1 MNAEVFI
8 SYASEDRLRILD
20 LVERL
25 RGARVSVWIDQMGIE
40 GATMWSQEIV
50 EAIDSCKVLILAI
63 SQRSTES
70 ENVVKELALAS
81 ERRKKILPV
90 CLDASGIPKSMEYQ
104 LAGIQRVEYV
114 EGGEEQGLLAM
125 IRSLGKLGVTV
136 SQEASEEAAKAPG
149 FVSHGNSH
157 YSGSGTTKRAGALWV
172 KIAAGAVGAAVL
184 AVGMFF
190 LGGSSSRET
199 TSEKPALGQPEM
211 NEVEQTQPLAKPATL
226 DTSRVVVLPFK
237 TIGTSGETA
246 DLGYGL
252 VSTLTSKLQ
261 PLQNLTV
268 IAKESAR
275 KFKDSEQSPKEIGQT
290 LGAGTIVTGEI
301 QTSSN
306 RVQVNIQLIDAN
318 TEDLGW
324 GSTFTKPKDDFLD
337 LQNEIATKLA
347 SELKGELD
355 ATEAQQLAQKA
366 TDIPEAET
374 EYQKGRREWNK
385 RSKEGFANAIK
396 HFEHAIELDPNF
408 ANPFAGLADT
418 YGLLPSY
425 NLEPALEVMPKAKL
439 NAEKAI
445 ELNPNLAEAF
455 ASLAWYQFIFE
466 FDRNGA
472 EENFDRA
479 IKLNPNYA
487 TAYHW
492 FGLMMNTSL
501 DLNRSKVLLRKALE
515 LEPTSLIIP
524 SNLAQAYRLAGQF
537 ELAMETCEIAFET
550 NPNFPPAV
558 HYYTM
563 CHDDYQ
569 DSIKRL
575 KGAIQAYPSIPM
587 SRRALF
593 RAFMSNGEVDLA
605 KDQLIYS
612 LDHFHEKMTLGF
624 AEMYAGLGRYDEAF
638 RWLKKGVESRES
650 SATFVLVAFKFPDD
664 FKEDPRFVELMKS
677 MNNPLYVDK

>member
-1 MNAEVFI
+1 MNTEVFI
-8 SYASEDRLRILD
+8 SYASEDRGRILD

-25 RGARVSVWIDQMGIE
+25 RGAGVSVWIDQMGIE

-50 EAIDSCKVLILAI
+50 EAIDGCKVLILAI
-63 SQRSTES
+63 SQRSTAS

-90 CLDASGIPKSMEYQ
+90 CLDSSGIPKSMEYQ

-114 EGGEEQGLLAM
+114 EGEEEQGLLAM
-125 IRSLGKLGVTV
+125 IRSLGKLGVV
-136 SQEASEEAAKAPG
+136 VNDEASEAAAKAPG
-149 FVSHGNSH
+149 FVSHGPSH
-157 YSGSGTTKRAGALWV
+157 YSGSGAKQTGAPWV
-172 KIAAGAVGAAVL
+172 KIAAAVAGVAVL
-184 AVGMFF
+184 AVGMFL
-190 LGGSSSRET
+190 LGGSSQAPAPEDPLLRQAQTNT
-199 TSEKPALGQPEM
+199 T
-211 NEVEQTQPLAKPATL
+211 EQTQPLAKPVML
-226 DTSRVVVLPFK
+226 DTNRVVVLPFK

-275 KFKDSEQSPKEIGQT
+275 KFKDSEQSPREIGQA

-324 GSTFTKPKDDFLD
+324 GSTFTKSKEEFLD

-347 SELKGELD
+347 GELKGGLD
-355 ATEAQQLAQKA
+355 AAEAQQLAQKA
-366 TDIPEAET
+366 TNNPEAHS

-385 RSKEGFANAIK
+385 RSKEGFAKAIS
-396 HFEHAIELDPNF
+396 HFERAIELDPDF

-418 YGLLPSY
+418 YGLLSSY

-445 ELNPNLAEAF
+445 ELNPKLAEAF

-466 FDRNGA
+466 FDRKGA
-472 EENFDRA
+472 EENFDKA

-492 FGLMMNTSL
+492 FGLMMNSSL
-501 DLNRSKVLLRKALE
+501 ELDRSTVLLRKALE

-524 SNLAQAYRLAGQF
+524 SNLALAYRLDGQL
-537 ELAMETCEIAFET
+537 ELAMETCEIAFKVD
-550 NPNFPPAV
+550 PNFPSVV

-575 KGAIQAYPSIPM
+575 KGAMQAYPSIPIT
-587 SRRALF
+587 RRALF
-593 RAFMSNGEVDLA
+593 KVYMNSGEVDLA

-612 LDHFHEKMTLGF
+612 LDHFHDKMTLGF
-624 AEMYAGLGRYDEAF
+624 AEMYAGQGRYDEAF

-650 SATFVLVAFKFPDD
+650 SATFVLVAFQFPDD
-664 FKEDPRFVELMKS
+664 FKEDSRFVELMKS

>member
-1 MNAEVFI
+1 M
-8 SYASEDRLRILD
+8 
-20 LVERL
+20 
-25 RGARVSVWIDQMGIE
+25 
-40 GATMWSQEIV
+40 
-50 EAIDSCKVLILAI
+50 
-63 SQRSTES
+63 
-70 ENVVKELALAS
+70 
-81 ERRKKILPV
+81 
-90 CLDASGIPKSMEYQ
+90 
-104 LAGIQRVEYV
+104 
-114 EGGEEQGLLAM
+114 
-125 IRSLGKLGVTV
+125 
-136 SQEASEEAAKAPG
+136 
-149 FVSHGNSH
+149 
-157 YSGSGTTKRAGALWV
+157 
-172 KIAAGAVGAAVL
+172 
-184 AVGMFF
+184 
-190 LGGSSSRET
+190 
-199 TSEKPALGQPEM
+199 
-211 NEVEQTQPLAKPATL
+211 
-226 DTSRVVVLPFK
+226 
-237 TIGTSGETA
+237 
-246 DLGYGL
+246 
-252 VSTLTSKLQ
+252 
-261 PLQNLTV
+261 
-268 IAKESAR
+268 
-275 KFKDSEQSPKEIGQT
+275 
-290 LGAGTIVTGEI
+290 
-301 QTSSN
+301 
-306 RVQVNIQLIDAN
+306 IDAN

-366 TDIPEAET
+366 TDIP
-374 EYQKGRREWNK
+374 RRKLSTKKAGESGTSAA
-385 RSKEGFANAIK
+385 RRISNAIK

-472 EENFDRA
+472 EENFDKA

-501 DLNRSKVLLRKALE
+501 ETNRSKVLLRKALE

-537 ELAMETCEIAFET
+537 ELAMEKNEIAFET

-587 SRRALF
+587 S
-593 RAFMSNGEVDLA
+593 STCII
-605 KDQLIYS
+605 Q
-612 LDHFHEKMTLGF
+612 GF
-624 AEMYAGLGRYDEAF
+624 YE
-638 RWLKKGVESRES
+638 
-650 SATFVLVAFKFPDD
+650 
-664 FKEDPRFVELMKS
+664 
-677 MNNPLYVDK
+677 

>member
-25 RGARVSVWIDQMGIE
+25 RGAGVSVWIDQMGIE

-50 EAIDSCKVLILAI
+50 EAIDGCKVLILAI

-90 CLDASGIPKSMEYQ
+90 CLDSSGIPKSMEYQ

-114 EGGEEQGLLAM
+114 EGQEEQGLLAM

-136 SQEASEEAAKAPG
+136 SDEASEKAAKAPG
-149 FVSHGNSH
+149 FVSHGPSHHKVSNSAERE
-157 YSGSGTTKRAGALWV
+157 SAMWLKIVAGV
-172 KIAAGAVGAAVL
+172 AVL
-184 AVGMFF
+184 AVLGLAMEMFF
-190 LGGSSSRET
+190 LGGSRET
-199 TSEKPALGQPEM
+199 TPEKPALGQAET
-211 NEVEQTQPLAKPATL
+211 NVVEETKPLAKPVTL
-226 DTSRVVVLPFK
+226 DTNRVVVLPFK

-275 KFKDSEQSPKEIGQT
+275 KFKDSEQSPREIGQA

-324 GSTFTKPKDDFLD
+324 GSTFTKSKEEFLD

-347 SELKGELD
+347 GELKGELD
-355 ATEAQQLAQKA
+355 AAEAQQLAQKA
-366 TDIPEAET
+366 TNNPEAHS

-385 RSKEGFANAIK
+385 RSKEGFAKAIS
-396 HFEHAIELDPNF
+396 HFERAIELDPDF

-418 YGLLPSY
+418 YGLLSSY

-445 ELNPNLAEAF
+445 ELNPKLAEAF

-466 FDRNGA
+466 FDRKGA
-472 EENFDRA
+472 EENFDKA

-501 DLNRSKVLLRKALE
+501 ELDRSTVLLRKALE

-524 SNLAQAYRLAGQF
+524 SNLALAYRLDGQL
-537 ELAMETCEIAFET
+537 ELSMETCEIAFKVD
-550 NPNFPPAV
+550 PNFPSVV

-575 KGAIQAYPSIPM
+575 KGAMQAYPSIPM
-587 SRRALF
+587 TRRALF
-593 RAFMSNGEVDLA
+593 KVYMNSGEVDLA

-612 LDHFHEKMTLGF
+612 LDHFHDKMTLGF

-650 SATFVLVAFKFPDD
+650 SATFVLVAFQFPDD
-664 FKEDPRFVELMKS
+664 FKEDSRFVELMKS

>member
-1 MNAEVFI
+1 M
-8 SYASEDRLRILD
+8 D

-25 RGARVSVWIDQMGIE
+25 RGAGVSVWIDQMGIE

-50 EAIDSCKVLILAI
+50 EAIDGCKVLILAI
-63 SQRSTES
+63 SQRSTAS

-90 CLDASGIPKSMEYQ
+90 CLDSSGIPKSMEYQ

-114 EGGEEQGLLAM
+114 EGEEEQGLLAM
-125 IRSLGKLGVTV
+125 IRSLGKLGVV
-136 SQEASEEAAKAPG
+136 VNDEASEAAAKAPG
-149 FVSHGNSH
+149 FVSQGPSH
-157 YSGSGTTKRAGALWV
+157 YSGSTGAKRADTPWV
-172 KIAAGAVGAAVL
+172 KIATAVVGVAGLAAGL
-184 AVGMFF
+184 FF
-190 LGGSSSRET
+190 LGGSGSET
-199 TSEKPALGQPEM
+199 TTPLGQERT
-211 NEVEQTQPLAKPATL
+211 NTTEKAKTLAKPVTL
-226 DTSRVVVLPFK
+226 DTNRVVVLPFK
-237 TIGTSGETA
+237 TIDTFGETA

-275 KFKDSEQSPKEIGQT
+275 KFKDSEQSPREIGQA

-324 GSTFTKPKDDFLD
+324 GSTFTKSKEEFLD

-347 SELKGELD
+347 GELKGELD
-355 ATEAQQLAQKA
+355 AAEAQQLAQKA
-366 TDIPEAET
+366 TNNPEAHS

-385 RSKEGFANAIK
+385 RSKEGFAKAIS
-396 HFEHAIELDPNF
+396 HFERAIELDPDF

-418 YGLLPSY
+418 YGLLSSY

-466 FDRNGA
+466 FDRKGA
-472 EENFDRA
+472 EENFDKA

-492 FGLMMNTSL
+492 FGLMMNSSL
-501 DLNRSKVLLRKALE
+501 ELDRSTVLLRKALE

-593 RAFMSNGEVDLA
+593 RAFMCNGEVDLA

-612 LDHFHEKMTLGF
+612 LDHFHDKMTLGF
-624 AEMYAGLGRYDEAF
+624 AEMYAGQGRYDEAF

-650 SATFVLVAFKFPDD
+650 SATFVLVAFQFPDD
-664 FKEDPRFVELMKS
+664 FKEDSRFVELMKS
-677 MNNPLYVDK
+677 MNNPVYVDK

>member
-1 MNAEVFI
+1 MSAEVFI

-25 RGARVSVWIDQMGIE
+25 RGAGVSVWIDQMGIE

-136 SQEASEEAAKAPG
+136 SSEASEEAAKAPG
-149 FVSHGNSH
+149 HSHHG
-157 YSGSGTTKRAGALWV
+157 GPGLAKRKSAPWA
-172 KIAAGAVGAAVL
+172 KIAAGAVGVAVL

-190 LGGSSSRET
+190 LGGSSREAT
-199 TSEKPALGQPEM
+199 PEKPALGQAET
-211 NEVEQTQPLAKPATL
+211 NEVEQTRPLAKPVTL
-226 DTSRVVVLPFK
+226 DTNRVVVLPFK

-275 KFKDSEQSPKEIGQT
+275 KFKDSEQSPREIGQA

-306 RVQVNIQLIDAN
+306 KVQVNIQLIDAN

-445 ELNPNLAEAF
+445 HLNPNLAEAF

>member
-1 MNAEVFI
+1 MAAEVFI
-8 SYASEDRLRILD
+8 SYASQNRDRILD

-25 RGARVSVWIDQMGIE
+25 RGAGVSVWIDQMGIE
-40 GATMWSQEIV
+40 GAAMWSQQIV
-50 EAIDSCKVLILAI
+50 AAIRDCKVLILAI
-63 SQRSTES
+63 SKNSATS

-81 ERRKKILPV
+81 EGRKRILPV
-90 CLDASGIPKSMEYQ
+90 FIEEAYIPETMAYQ
-104 LAGIQRVEYV
+104 LAGIQRVEFF
-114 EGGEEQGLLAM
+114 EGN
-125 IRSLGKLGVTV
+125 
-136 SQEASEEAAKAPG
+136 EEAGLKA
-149 FVSHGNSH
+149 VI
-157 YSGSGTTKRAGALWV
+157 RALATLDV
-172 KIAAGAVGAAVL
+172 DVCSDASAAAGAEAGQAVRRHHHDQSEARREISVWLKVAAGVVAISMLSL
-184 AVGMFF
+184 AGMVFMDS
-190 LGGSSSRET
+190 GST
-199 TSEKPALGQPEM
+199 PAPGPVALGQAQT
-211 NEVEQTQPLAKPATL
+211 NTTEQAQPLAKPVTL
-226 DTSRVVVLPFK
+226 DTNRVVVLPFK
-237 TIGTSGETA
+237 VIGTANETA
-246 DLGYGL
+246 DMGYGL

-261 PLQNLTV
+261 PLQNLVV

-275 KFKDSEQSPKEIGQT
+275 KFKDSEQSPREIGQA
-290 LGAGTIVTGEI
+290 LGAVTIVTGEI

-306 RVQVNIQLIDAN
+306 KVQVNIQLIDAN

-445 ELNPNLAEAF
+445 HLNPNSAEAF

-472 EENFDRA
+472 EENFDKA

-563 CHDDYQ
+563 CHGDYQ

-605 KDQLIYS
+605 KDQVIYS